1 MNFVKN
7 NAFYFIVFF
16 NVLLKIIFLGNA
28 PYGFDEIV
36 SVKDTLLE
44 FGHVKHESEWDN
56 NPPLYYYCLWVWHAA
71 LPISEFNS
79 RLLSVLFVSVAIG
92 LTYKFTKKYFDNT
105 TAITVVVFLSF
116 SNFLHYYAQE
126 SRAYSLVLLLA
137 MSSTIIYFKFIEG
150 AKLSHLFWLAVI
162 NFLLVYTH
170 YISAL
175 VVAVQFL
182 LYPFLTSRKKLNFY
196 IFQSFVIFVLIGWRF
211 TKKQYLNILGF
222 NKKGDFWL
230 QKASI
235 GDLIESLKLLFGG
248 ELILAIFILVLVV
261 YVFKT
266 KMLKNQSAVNKYCL
280 ALGLLP
286 TVMLF
291 IVGIFKP
298 VFLAR
303 YLIFTVPFF
312 SIFVFH
318 CISNFGRFRYW
329 TILAVLALVVIQ
341 YQPKKAMGTD
351 YRLIAKVLKGVQQ
364 KSSTIVIN
372 RADNILAFTYYY
384 DRDVFMRGKGAFQIL
399 HSKNIV
405 GTNTASD
412 AVNAASKGS
421 IIYLVQSQNSL
432 FDPNNEFRKQIIS
445 NGKLLY
451 ETSSIAG
458 IELSVIKML

>member
-16 NVLLKIIFLGNA
+16 NVLLKIIFLGNT

-56 NPPLYYYCLWVWHAA
+56 NPPLYYYCLWVWHAV

-79 RLLSVLFVSVAIG
+79 RLLSVLFVSIAIG
-92 LTYKFTKKYFDNT
+92 MTYTFTKKYFDNT
-105 TAITVVVFLSF
+105 TAITVAAFLSF

-137 MSSTIIYFKFIEG
+137 ICSTIIYFKFIEG

-162 NFLLVYTH
+162 NFLLVYSH

-175 VVAVQFL
+175 LVAVQFL
-182 LYPFLTSRKKLNFY
+182 LYPFFTARKKLLFY
-196 IFQSFVIFVLIGWRF
+196 IFQTFIIFVLIGWRF

-230 QKASI
+230 QKASMS
-235 GDLIESLKLLFGG
+235 DLIESLKLLFGG
-248 ELILAIFILVLVV
+248 ELILSIFILVLIV
-261 YVFKT
+261 YFFKT
-266 KMLKNQSAVNKYCL
+266 KTLKSNSTVAKYCL

-286 TVMLF
+286 TVLLF
-291 IVGIFKP
+291 VIGLFKP

-312 SIFVFH
+312 SIFVFQF
-318 CISNFGRFRYW
+318 ISNFGRIRYL
-329 TILAVLALVVIQ
+329 TTLVLIAVVVLQ
-341 YQPKKAMGTD
+341 YQPEKAMGTD
-351 YRLIAKVLKGVQQ
+351 YRLIAKVLKGIHHN
-364 KSSTIVIN
+364 SSTIVIN

-384 DRDVFMRGKGAFQIL
+384 DRDVFMLGKQAFQIL
-399 HSKNIV
+399 QSKNII
-405 GTNTASD
+405 GTNTVSD
-412 AVNAASKGS
+412 AINATSKGS
-421 IIYLVQSQNSL
+421 IVYLVQSQNNL
-432 FDPNNEFRKQIIS
+432 FDPNNEFRKQITS

-451 ETSSIAG
+451 NTSSIEG
-458 IELSVIKML
+458 IELSVIKIL